1 MSYISF
7 RSLSAFLSCAVFA
20 FTSAPVC
27 LGQQVVEP
35 WKAAPFSVEPKALYE
50 AASAIVAPE
59 GANIAILDDDESYTF
74 DEAGRAVH
82 VGHVVYKVITQKGAE
97 GWDELAV
104 GWEPWHEA
112 RPTIRVRVIAPDFTV
127 HELDPKTIT
136 ESPAREGD
144 YKIYSDGKT
153 LRAPFPAIAPGVVVE
168 EEYIETE
175 TEPFFSAG
183 RVGQV
188 TFGRERVPVAHS
200 RAVFDAPSSLLLHFG
215 NLLLPDLKPVRTES
229 TGRVTITFEL
239 GPLEGFEPR
248 EPNLPPDVARFP
260 EIRFSTGTSWK
271 AIATAYAQIVDNHA
285 ATKDVQ
291 PIVDKLLSGKKNE
304 ANKEEAIL
312 NFLDREVR
320 YTGIEFG
327 EAALVPHDPA
337 ETLGHKY
344 GDCKDKATLLVT
356 MLRAAGIPA
365 YVALLNAG
373 ARMDVPVDLP
383 GMGAFDHAIVYVPGN
398 PAHGKPAL
406 WIDATDQYARLGQLP
421 VDDQGRMALI
431 ARPETTS
438 LLKTPEFS
446 SKDNLLL
453 EIREFTLSENG
464 PASVIEKTQPKGV
477 FESRYRSYYADKPDK
492 ETRDSLKAYIKGQY
506 FSEKLTRVE
515 RTDPV
520 DLSQQFE
527 LTLACEK
534 AKRGYTDLDS
544 AIAAIRME
552 GLFVQLPD
560 ELKRRDDSEN
570 KKKADD
576 KEKPKAPRTTDWELN
591 EPYSVEWDYRI
602 VPPAG
607 FVPKELPRDE
617 TISVGPALLT
627 KQFSTEKDGV
637 VTARLIFDSVK
648 RRYTV
653 AEAKELRN
661 KVADLQD
668 GPAIL
673 VNFEPQGA
681 ALLHDGK
688 VGEAL
693 ASYRGLVAL
702 QPNDAVHHLQLAK
715 VLLDA
720 SMGEAARAEARLAVK
735 LDPNS
740 ATAEKTLAE
749 ILKHDLVGRELRPG
763 SDWAG
768 AVEAYRAA
776 ERLDPDD
783 DAIKANLAIL
793 LEYDTSGRRYGDPG
807 KMKEAIAEYQ
817 KLGQEKLTEL
827 GIPANLAYA
836 LFYGGDAD
844 GAIKTAQSLSTLPTP
859 LIGASEALLHGSK
872 AGLAELNKRSSGEE
886 AFKESARSAG
896 QLLMWTR
903 NYPLAADFLEAGAS
917 GENAAWAV
925 GLASSLRNAQRHE
938 DIQYADNPTDLA
950 KRYFVLIND
959 PELTEAKRQAILSRY
974 EIELLKHADPAENK
988 DALNA
993 GKHWRSRLARGN
1005 SSLDVEIDI
1014 DLQRAD
1020 AKIEGNDATG
1030 YRVKLLIPNM
1040 NRTDFVVKED
1050 GKYKVLPYIPAAI
1063 CLDVLDRIQAGDLQG
1078 AKALLD
1084 WLREDYHL
1092 NGGDDP
1098 LGGYVFPRF
1107 WIKGEAADAHK
1118 MTLAAASWLVFFKDP
1133 TAARGVALL
1142 EEALKTAASDREKSN
1157 ILLALSVGYSTED
1170 NFKKLLEVSAEE
1182 VTQYPES
1189 RSAFFRNAR
1198 ALIGLAR
1205 YDDAIALVDQRLKLL
1220 ENDADAL
1227 REKMEIET
1235 SRGDYLAAKAYGQKL
1250 IDLGQENEELLNSI
1264 AWEALFT
1271 GKVTD
1276 ADVAMA
1282 VKATQTSKDN
1292 SHILHTLA
1300 CLYAETGKPREA
1312 RDLLLRAMDELNLD
1326 EPNDDY
1332 WYAFGRIAEQYG
1344 ERDIAITDYRKL
1356 ERPKEILA
1364 IPTSSYRLAQLRLKA
1379 LGVDGATAEK

>member
-1 MSYISF
+1 
-7 RSLSAFLSCAVFA
+7 VN
-20 FTSAPVC
+20 V
-27 LGQQVVEP
+27 
-35 WKAAPFSVEPKALYE
+35 
-50 AASAIVAPE
+50 
-59 GANIAILDDDESYTF
+59 AILVDDESYTF

-97 GWDELAV
+97 GWDEVAV

-112 RPTIRVRVIAPDFTV
+112 RPTIRVRVIAPDFSV
-127 HELDPKTIT
+127 HELDPNTIT

-153 LRAPFPAIAPGVVVE
+153 VRAPFPAVAPGVVIE

-183 RVGQV
+183 RVGQI

-200 RAVFDAPSSLLLHFG
+200 RAVFDAPSSLLLHFS
-215 NLLLPDLKPVRTES
+215 NLLLPELKPARAES
-229 TGRVTITFEL
+229 NGRVTISFEL

-260 EIRFSTGTSWK
+260 EIQFSTGASWQ
-271 AIATAYAQIVDNHA
+271 AIATAYAQIVDSHA
-285 ATKDVQ
+285 STKEVQ
-291 PIVDKLLSGKKNE
+291 PAVEKLISGKKT
-304 ANKEEAIL
+304 AADKEEAIL

-327 EAALVPHDPA
+327 EAALAPHDPA

-373 ARMDVPVDLP
+373 ARMDVPADLP

-421 VDDQGRMALI
+421 ADDQGRMALI

-438 LLKTPEFS
+438 LVKTPEFS

-453 EIREFTLSENG
+453 EFREITLSENG
-464 PASVIEKTQPKGV
+464 PASVIEKTRPQGV
-477 FESRYRSYYADKPDK
+477 FESHYRSYYADKPDK
-492 ETRDSLKAYIKGQY
+492 ETRDGLIDYIKGQY
-506 FSEKLTRVE
+506 VSDKLTRVE
-515 RTDPV
+515 RTDPA
-520 DLSQQFE
+520 DLTQQFE

-534 AKRGYTDLDS
+534 AKRGYTDLDD

-552 GLFVQLPD
+552 GLFLQLPD
-560 ELKRRDDSEN
+560 ELKHRDDGEN
-570 KKKADD
+570 KKIAVD
-576 KEKPKAPRTTDWELN
+576 KEKPKTPRTADWELS
-591 EPYSVEWDYRI
+591 EPFSTEWDYKI

-607 FVPKELPRDE
+607 FIPKELPRDE
-617 TISVGPALLT
+617 NISVGPALLT
-627 KQFSTEKDGV
+627 KQFSQDKDGV
-637 VTARLIFDSVK
+637 VTARLVFDSVK

-653 AEAKELRN
+653 AEATELRN
-661 KVADLQD
+661 KVAELLE
-668 GPAIL
+668 GPPIL
-673 VNFEPQGA
+673 VNFESKGA

-693 ASYRGLVAL
+693 ASYHSLIAL
-702 QPNDAVHHLQLAK
+702 NPNDAVHHLQLAK

-720 SMGEAARAEARLAVK
+720 SMGEAARAEAKQAIK
-735 LDPNS
+735 LDPQS
-740 ATAEKTLAE
+740 ALAEKTLAE
-749 ILKHDLVGRELRPG
+749 ILKRDLVGRELRPG

-768 AVEAYRAA
+768 AAEAYRAA

-783 DAIKANLAIL
+783 DSIKANLAIL

-817 KLGQEKLTEL
+817 KLGQQKLTEL
-827 GIPANLAYA
+827 GIANNLAYA
-836 LFYGGDAD
+836 LFYGSDPE
-844 GAIKTAQSLSTLPTP
+844 GAIKAAQSLNTQPTP
-859 LIGASEALLHGSK
+859 LIGACEAILHGSK
-872 AGLAELNKRSSGEE
+872 AGLAELNKRASGEE

-903 NYPLAADFLEAGAS
+903 RYPLAADFLEAGAS

-925 GLASSLRNAQRHE
+925 GLASTLRNAQRHE
-938 DIQYADNPTDLA
+938 EIQYADTPTDLA

-959 PELTEAKRQAILSRY
+959 PELTEAKRRAVLSRY
-974 EIELLKHADPAENK
+974 EIELLDHADPVEIKN
-988 DALNA
+988 ALNS
-993 GKHWRSRLARGN
+993 GKRWKSLLARQN

-1020 AKIEGNDATG
+1020 AKAEGSDATG
-1030 YRVKLLIPNM
+1030 YRVRLLIPGN
-1040 NRTDFVVKED
+1040 NKTVFVLKED
-1050 GKYKVLPYIPAAI
+1050 GQYKVLPYIPAAI
-1063 CLDVLDRIQAGDLQG
+1063 CLYVLDRIQAGDLQG
-1078 AKALLD
+1078 AKVMLD

-1118 MTLAAASWLVFFKDP
+1118 MTLAAASWLAFYKPP
-1133 TAARGVALL
+1133 TTAKGIAIL
-1142 EEALKTAASDREKSN
+1142 ESALKEASNEHERTN
-1157 ILLALSVGYSTED
+1157 ILLALTSGYSTD
-1170 NFKKLLEVSAEE
+1170 GDFAKLLPASSELVK
-1182 VTQYPES
+1182 QYPES
-1189 RSAFFRNAR
+1189 IAAFIDNVW
-1198 ALIGLAR
+1198 ALENLGR
-1205 YDDAIALVDQRLKLL
+1205 FDDALAVADQRLKLL
-1220 ENDADAL
+1220 DGDEEAL
-1227 REKMEIET
+1227 RRKMYIEE
-1235 SRGDYLAAKAYGQKL
+1235 SRCNFTAARGWAQKL
-1250 IDLGQENEELLNSI
+1250 VDQGKENANLLNTL
-1264 AWEALFT
+1264 AWYALFT
-1271 GKVTD
+1271 GKVEN
-1276 ADVAMA
+1276 ADIAA
-1282 VKATQTSKDN
+1282 AIKATQLSKDN
-1292 SHILHTLA
+1292 SSHLHTLA
-1300 CLYAETGKPREA
+1300 CLYAETGKTKEA
-1312 RDLLLRAMDELNLD
+1312 RDLLLHAMDELNLD

-1344 ERDIAITDYRKL
+1344 ERDIAIADYRKL
-1356 ERPKEILA
+1356 EKPKEPMA
-1364 IPTSSYRLAQLRLKA
+1364 FQSSSYHLAQIRLKA
-1379 LGVDGATAEK
+1379 LGVEGSAAQK